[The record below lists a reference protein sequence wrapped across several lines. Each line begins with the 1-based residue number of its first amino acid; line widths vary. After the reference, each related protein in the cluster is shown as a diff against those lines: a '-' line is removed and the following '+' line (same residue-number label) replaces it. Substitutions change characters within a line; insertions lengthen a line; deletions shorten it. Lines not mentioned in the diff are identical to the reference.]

1 MSKAQELYQARLTEL
16 NKHKEAAPETEPQA
30 VGNPPPVADHSTTD
44 DIELDFFV
52 YGSDRTKRVKNMLSF
67 YLLNETIIDVPYIQ
81 IRKVKSHQN
90 ALIQLFTGDSI
101 ITIEGTKVN
110 FIRERIK
117 HGSLSY
123 VREGGKKNP
132 PQTPDG
138 VAVYSITET
147 SFTDLEE

>member
-1 MSKAQELYQARLTEL
+1 MSKAQELYQARLLEI
-16 NKHKEAAPETEPQA
+16 NKHKKIEPQA
-30 VGNPPPVADHSTTD
+30 VENPPSVADHSTADTE
-44 DIELDFFV
+44 IEIDFFV
-52 YGSDRTKRVKNMLSF
+52 YGSDRTKRAKNMLSF
-67 YLLNETIIDVPYIQ
+67 YLLNETIIDIPYIQ
-81 IRKVKSHQN
+81 IRKVKAHQN

-138 VAVYSITET
+138 VAVYSIIET
-147 SFTDLEE
+147 SFIDLEE